1 VRVELTTG
9 TPAELA
15 RPSGREASMGLVLW
29 PDIWGLR
36 PLFDEHAR
44 RLADDHGFS
53 VCVPEIYPGDESL
66 GPDERHAAAARFDDD
81 AKLADSLAAADA
93 TGSDRVGIMGFC
105 MGGMYALKAVGC
117 GRFVRHVSFYGMA
130 RVPVGWAGPGQRDAL
145 DLMAEGDASS
155 VLYLV
160 GTQDPWC
167 PEADVAALDDLG
179 VNVVRYRGADHA
191 FAQDPSRD
199 TYRAADAA
207 DAWNRAVAFL
217 LG

>member
-1 VRVELTTG
+1 
-9 TPAELA
+9 
-15 RPSGREASMGLVLW
+15 MGLVLW

-66 GPDERHAAAARFDDD
+66 GPEERHATTARFVDD

-93 TGSDRVGIMGFC
+93 TESDRVGIMGFC
-105 MGGMYALKAVGC
+105 MGGMYALKAVAC

-130 RVPVGWAGPGQRDAL
+130 RVPAGWAGPGQRDAL
-145 DLMAEGDASS
+145 DLVAEGDASS

-167 PEADVAALDDLG
+167 PEPDVAALGDLG

-191 FAQDPSRD
+191 FAQDSSRD
-199 TYRAADAA
+199 TYRPVDAA
-207 DAWNRAVAFL
+207 DAWSRAVAFL